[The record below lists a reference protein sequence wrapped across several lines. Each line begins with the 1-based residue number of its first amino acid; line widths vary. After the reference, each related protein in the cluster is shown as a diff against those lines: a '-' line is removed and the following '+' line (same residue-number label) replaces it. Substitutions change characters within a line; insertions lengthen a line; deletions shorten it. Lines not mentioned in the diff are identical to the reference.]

1 MDSLFFK
8 KKEVAESLK
17 RLSKNIISYYV
28 DYKLMSK
35 NAIHELNTKTKNRQF
50 QNNIIGAFTLSTCLR
65 QEIYS
70 FGSKKSVD
78 DENYYAC
85 LSGKL
90 ALRRLITIA
99 CGLHS
104 EIIGEKEIFLQL
116 GNSILFAYDQ
126 SLISKMLCSDLL
138 NILYIA
144 DELKKKFSIQT
155 DENYST
161 VGVSIM
167 AGFANSNST
176 LCIIGSG
183 YMAHVFIK
191 NFKSIEYKKIIWISR
206 DIDRLKKIVG
216 ITGVDKDKVVYVET
230 KDAIKYI
237 QEADLIFA
245 ATNNTDTP
253 YRRMLF
259 PKAKAIIDVS
269 YPSLF
274 SEGCNSNF
282 ISIQNTFFEKLISK
296 PVDKISILK
305 VEKAIDKLLKII

>member
-1 MDSLFFK
+1 
-8 KKEVAESLK
+8 
-17 RLSKNIISYYV
+17 
-28 DYKLMSK
+28 MSK
-35 NAIHELNTKTKNRQF
+35 KTIHELNTKNGQF
-50 QNNIIGAFTLSTCLR
+50 HNNIVGAFTLSTCLR

-70 FGSKKSVD
+70 FGSQKSID

-90 ALRRLITIA
+90 ALRRLITMA

-116 GNSILFAYDQ
+116 GNSMLFAYNQ
-126 SLISKMLCSDLL
+126 SLISKTLCKDLL

-144 DELKKKFSIQT
+144 DELRKKFSIQT

-161 VGVSIM
+161 VGVSLM
-167 AGFANSNST
+167 ASLTNSNST

-183 YMAHVFIK
+183 YMAQVFIK
-191 NFKSIEYKKIIWISR
+191 NLKSIEYKKIIWISR
-206 DIDRLKKIVG
+206 DVDRLKKIIG
-216 ITGVDKDKVVYVET
+216 LTNIDKNKVVYVEA
-230 KDAIKYI
+230 KGAIKYI

-253 YRRMLF
+253 YHNKLF

-282 ISIQNTFFEKLISK
+282 ISIQNTFFEKLINK
-296 PVDKISILK
+296 PVDKTSILE
-305 VEKAIDKLLKII
+305 VEKAIDELLKIV